1 MPQSIARKK
10 QIGHMVI
17 SGQGRRSRWIVVP
30 VALGLLIAGLIMAQE
45 EDLDHYVERVL
56 AEQEVPGMSIAV
68 VKGGEILLAK
78 GYGFA
83 SLELGAPA
91 TAQSLYA
98 LGSMS
103 KQFAATVVMMLV
115 QDGDVSLDS
124 PINRYVPNLPDS
136 WSEVTVRHLLTH
148 TSGIKE
154 EVWEGGVYEFD
165 RHEHVQFEVLRTA
178 FGPLDS
184 APGERWA
191 YSNVG
196 YRLLGM
202 LIEEVSGESVW
213 DFFDRRIFQPIGMNA
228 TRNSDPRT
236 VIPHRTRGYGRSTI
250 GAESGALIDRDPVT
264 ASAAFTQ
271 GALMSS
277 VLDLAKWDAAL
288 LAGRVLPH
296 DLLAQMWTPVVLND
310 GTEYPYGF
318 GWELNATSGQA
329 TVGHGGVLPGYRTYM
344 MRVMDSQLTVI
355 TLSNCDCTRGLPG
368 IAQHIASFYDVS
380 SK

>member
-1 MPQSIARKK
+1 
-10 QIGHMVI
+10 MVI
-17 SGQGRRSRWIVVP
+17 LGPGIRSKWIVVP
-30 VALGLLIAGLIMAQE
+30 IALGLLIAGLIMAPEQ
-45 EDLDHYVERVL
+45 DLDQYIEGVL
-56 AEQEVPGMSIAV
+56 AEQGVPGMSIAV
-68 VKGGEILLAK
+68 LREGKVLLAQ

-83 SLELGAPA
+83 SLEPRAPA

-103 KQFAATVVMMLV
+103 KQFAATAVMMLV

-124 PINRYVPNLPDS
+124 PINWYVPNLPDS

-196 YRLLGM
+196 YRLLGI

-228 TRNSDPRT
+228 TRNSDPGT
-236 VIPHRTRGYGRSTI
+236 VIPHRARGYGRSTF

-277 VLDLAKWDAAL
+277 VLDMAKWDAAL
-288 LAGRVLPH
+288 LAGRVLPY

-318 GWELNATSGQA
+318 GWRLNPTNGEA
-329 TVGHGGVLPGYRTYM
+329 TVSHGSRLPGFRTYI

-355 TLSNCDCTRGLPG
+355 VLTNCDCTQGLPG
-368 IAQHIASFYDVS
+368 IAQHIASFYDPL
-380 SK
+380 